1 MKIQQWHYFAGQW
14 KNNFTDK
21 DFDRCQAQLVLAFG
35 EPALST
41 DQELFNSLKDRFPKA
56 HIVISSTAGEIS
68 DNQVYD
74 NSMVATAI
82 QLEGTSIRCSVAN
95 IKTHSNSYEIGT
107 QLMKELLT
115 DDLCSVFV
123 ISDGKYING
132 SELVAGLN
140 ETSTLYGKYIPVTG
154 GLAADGSRFGKTYV
168 GLNQMP
174 TAGVVVAVGFY
185 GSSIRIGHGSFGGWD
200 EFGTERVITR
210 SDKNILYEIDD
221 KSALDLYKEYLGPY
235 KNELPGSALLFPL
248 SIKEP
253 NCDERVVR
261 TILSINEEEK
271 SMSFAGNLPV
281 GSTVRFMKA
290 NFDRLIDGSSI
301 AAQKAFTSLSNIQP
315 ELIILISCVGRKLI
329 LQDRTDEEVE
339 AVRRIFG
346 GTSPISGFYSYGEIS
361 PFNPLTRC
369 ELHNQT
375 MTITTFCEV

>member
-1 MKIQQWHYFAGQW
+1 MKIQQWHYFSGQW
-14 KNNFTDK
+14 KNNFTDQH
-21 DFDRCQAQLVLAFG
+21 FDQAQVQLVLAFG
-35 EPALST
+35 EPALSI
-41 DQELFNSLKDRFPKA
+41 DQELFNFLKIRFPKA

-68 DNQVYD
+68 DTEVFD
-74 NSMVATAI
+74 NSMVITAI
-82 QLEGTSIRCSVAN
+82 QLENTSIRCSIAN
-95 IKTHSNSYEIGT
+95 IQTHSNSYEIGKH
-107 QLMKELLT
+107 LMNKLLAS
-115 DDLCSVFV
+115 DLSAVFV
-123 ISDGKYING
+123 ISDGTYING

-140 ETSTLYGKYIPVTG
+140 ETSVMYGKHIPITG
-154 GLAADGSRFGKTYV
+154 GLAADGPRFGKTYV
-168 GLNQMP
+168 GLNQIP
-174 TAGVVVAVGFY
+174 TAGEVVAIGFY
-185 GSSIRIGHGSFGGWD
+185 GTSIRIGHGSFGGWD

-210 SDKNILYEIDD
+210 SDKNILYEIDN
-221 KSALDLYKEYLGPY
+221 KNALDLYMEYLGSY

-253 NCDERVVR
+253 NCDEHVVR

-271 SMSFAGNLPV
+271 SMSFAGNLPE

-301 AAQKAFTSLSNIQP
+301 AAQKAFTSLSDTKP

-339 AVRRIFG
+339 AVRKIFG
-346 GTSPISGFYSYGEIS
+346 RTSPLSGFYSYGEIS
-361 PFNPLTRC
+361 PFNPLSKC